1 MTRAQEYRY
10 LAERVRDRARQADI
24 NLAAEWE
31 QLARCYLLL
40 AEQVERNEQADILT
54 IRYCPSPI
62 RKLRLVGNARKRRSE
77 ELAFKVTEVKVPEAS
92 GRHHMRSIIRAATQ
106 YLHNSRLCS
115 RSLDLAHVPTVY
127 SGHMTIVPSDRD
139 CIPTHFGDNAA
150 VIGIASPI
158 NAVAFLE
165 AFRFGGLHRHLL
177 IVPSHRQM
185 SF

>member
-40 AEQVERNEQADILT
+40 AEQAERNEQADILT

-77 ELAFKVTEVKVPEAS
+77 ELAFKLPKSKFPRLSEDTTCDRLSEPPLGPGS
-92 GRHHMRSIIRAATQ
+92 RPGRCGSPGAAG
-106 YLHNSRLCS
+106 SR
-115 RSLDLAHVPTVY
+115 
-127 SGHMTIVPSDRD
+127 
-139 CIPTHFGDNAA
+139 
-150 VIGIASPI
+150 
-158 NAVAFLE
+158 
-165 AFRFGGLHRHLL
+165 
-177 IVPSHRQM
+177 RQL
-185 SF
+185 